1 MNMPRTIHIP
11 NGENIVHTFS
21 DEEYQNRQR
30 KLRAH
35 MAWPEQEWRRY
46 WDPWQ
51 RSPRPAC
58 RPGPAR
64 QPSEDPDPR

>member
-35 MAWPEQEWRRY
+35 MAKNNIDNILIIVT
-46 WDPWQ
+46 WDCLQ
-51 RSPRPAC
+51 NREYAMT
-58 RPGPAR
+58 
-64 QPSEDPDPR
+64 